1 LVAASESKTRIQAG
15 GTRGRTSLATILL
28 LHYIGSLLHSMDRSR
43 RIQPRRRRHLCSSSS
58 SSCWIIRRPSVTT
71 ICLLVLLSFSSR
83 QLQQVEGQ
91 QTSDDDDI
99 DLDAAELLSN
109 NEATDHVSPDQGKQH
124 SEPMRETEAKP
135 LKLDGSPSL
144 DEPETAPTPEPDYD
158 KQGFPQ
164 PPAKEQFEEPV
175 VDAAAAVVVEE
186 AKVVPTVFVGDG
198 DAEGDDSAAV
208 TDEPDAAPWP
218 DPSSEPLSGDDKQG
232 LPQPPAKEQIE
243 EPVIDAAAV
252 VVEDD
257 DDGYDESA
265 TVADEPDA
273 APIPDTSSEPEPPT
287 PLQDD
292 DPVASSEAVS
302 DAEEEMVAAFSESMP
317 VADSAHIATGVETDD
332 TSEQKPIDL
341 AEDST
346 DLPSDDNYSSPICGG
361 VWGDYNFTR
370 RRPADMSILYQL
382 FRDVEEGAPWLKSNR
397 DEPKQFPS
405 KTRDNTSTDNPPT
418 QQEDATAPEIS
429 ETDNEKPNAET
440 QGSKMPN
447 TKSNDFVAGL
457 DDIDDLF
464 EGIDAP
470 DELDV
475 GSDGSS
481 FQEVLMGSATRVLIK
496 RVSIGAR
503 FVKEKV
509 VLITDRLVDGLR
521 DENCEI
527 KPLRR
532 LRNQDGDLAP
542 FRGLRNENGEFA
554 PLRILRDD
562 DGDWAPFRKLR
573 NDNGEFAPL
582 RKLRDEDGDFS
593 LPSKEQV
600 SAAAKRVR
608 ETTVKLFHKTSDFF
622 DRLFEGG
629 TGEPKTRKCKAVH
642 PE

>member
-1 LVAASESKTRIQAG
+1 MRVEA
-15 GTRGRTSLATILL
+15 SLARRPFLTVSGLESTQPVVDEDPSRRDTWKNNKLSTQYCIVM
-28 LHYIGSLLHSMDRSR
+28 STAAVASNARMLHSMDRSR
-43 RIQPRRRRHLCSSSS
+43 RIQPRRRRRFSSSSS

-83 QLQQVEGQ
+83 QLEQVEGQ
-91 QTSDDDDI
+91 QTSDDDDDI

-109 NEATDHVSPDQGKQH
+109 NEATEHNVFPDQGKQY
-124 SEPMRETEAKP
+124 SEPMPETEAKP
-135 LKLDGSPSL
+135 RKLDGSPSL
-144 DEPETAPTPEPDYD
+144 DEPDTSPTPEPDYD
-158 KQGFPQ
+158 KQ
-164 PPAKEQFEEPV
+164 
-175 VDAAAAVVVEE
+175 D
-186 AKVVPTVFVGDG
+186 
-198 DAEGDDSAAV
+198 
-208 TDEPDAAPWP
+208 
-218 DPSSEPLSGDDKQG
+218 

-243 EPVIDAAAV
+243 EPVVDAAAAV
-252 VVEDD
+252 VQEEAKVVPTVFVDDGDD
-257 DDGYDESA
+257 DADSA
-265 TVADEPDA
+265 AVADEPDA
-273 APIPDTSSEPEPPT
+273 APTPDPSSEPLSDDDKQDLPQPPAKEQIEEPVVDAAAIGEEQAVDDGYDDSAAVVDEPDAAPTPDPSSEPEPPT

-292 DPVASSEAVS
+292 DPVASSEVAS
-302 DAEEEMVAAFSESMP
+302 DAEEETVAAFPESLP
-317 VADSAHIATGVETDD
+317 VADSAQVETGVETDD
-332 TSEQKPIDL
+332 ASEQKPIVRD
-341 AEDST
+341 EDYE
-346 DLPSDDNYSSPICGG
+346 DLPSDDNYSSPTCGG
-361 VWGDYNFTR
+361 VWGDYSFAR

-397 DEPKQFPS
+397 DEPKQFRS
-405 KTRDNTSTDNPPT
+405 KTKDNTSTDNPPT
-418 QQEDATAPEIS
+418 QQEDTTAPETS
-429 ETDNEKPNAET
+429 ETDNEKPTAET
-440 QGSKMPN
+440 QGSKMPT

-503 FVKEKV
+503 IVKEKLV
-509 VLITDRLVDGLR
+509 RITDHLVDGLR

-542 FRGLRNENGEFA
+542 FRALRNENGEFA

-600 SAAAKRVR
+600 LAVCEESARDHCQAI
-608 ETTVKLFHKTSDFF
+608 
-622 DRLFEGG
+622 
-629 TGEPKTRKCKAVH
+629 P
-642 PE
+642 